1 MVRTWWSYRWCARS
15 DVTNGEYALMPQMV
29 STFWYYK
36 MSVRFDITEGAH
48 AVMSQMVGTLWYY
61 KCWGHF
67 DITNGE
73 YALLL
78 QMVRTLWYYKWGVRF
93 DITIGEN
100 ALILQIA
107 STIKGCYCKGGK
119 RKGGNTSTSLKIWK
133 CSYWLWNSSCIVF
146 YVCGKLRRRMK
157 GGGKGR
163 GCRFGRRGH
172 PKKSEGASQ

>member
-1 MVRTWWSYRWCARS
+1 MVCTWWSYRWCARS

-36 MSVRFDITEGAH
+36 LSVRFDITEGEH
-48 AVMSQMVGTLWYY
+48 ALMSQMVSTLWYY

-107 STIKGCYCKGGK
+107 STIKGCYWKGVK
-119 RKGGNTSTSLKIWK
+119 RKGVALRHLWKSGNVLIGYGIPRA
-133 CSYWLWNSSCIVF
+133 SYFTFAASC
-146 YVCGKLRRRMK
+146 GGEWR

-163 GCRFGRRGH
+163 GCRFGRRRH
-172 PKKSEGASQ
+172 PKKSEGASH